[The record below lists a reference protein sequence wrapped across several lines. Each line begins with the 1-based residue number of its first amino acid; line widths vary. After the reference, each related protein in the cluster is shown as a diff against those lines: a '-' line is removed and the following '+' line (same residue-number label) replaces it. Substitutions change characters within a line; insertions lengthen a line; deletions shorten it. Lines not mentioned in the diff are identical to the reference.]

1 MILTQVTP
9 EPSPTPVVVIPGD
22 ETTIVDKLFSISTQ
36 GVIVIA
42 LAVLLIMAAAT
53 LIAWAVLRS
62 AQLPPPTALI
72 TSLSLLSL
80 FAIAGG
86 IATNNDAAWT
96 IGAAGVGA
104 LASSVSNIFQQGRYT
119 PEQVEKAVAVVQE
132 IERQEEP
139 RYEDPRYEDSGP

>member
-1 MILTQVTP
+1 MRIQD
-9 EPSPTPVVVIPGD
+9 PTPSVTVIPVGAD
-22 ETTIVDKLFSISTQ
+22 PVDQLVKITPN
-36 GVIVIA
+36 A
-42 LAVLLIMAAAT
+42 LAVLGFAVFLVLGAAI

-62 AQLPPPTALI
+62 ATLPPPTALI

-132 IERQEEP
+132 LEKREETN
-139 RYEDPRYEDSGP
+139 E